1 MVVNGLKANNA
12 TYKILMN
19 KGVEQ
24 EKFNCTKLLSLI
36 QMTADENTSLFVVV
50 NT

>member
-1 MVVNGLKANNA
+1 MLVNGVKANNA

-24 EKFNCTKLLSLI
+24 EKFNCTKLSLI

>member
-1 MVVNGLKANNA
+1 MLVNGVKANNA

-24 EKFNCTKLLSLI
+24 EKFNCTKLLI
-36 QMTADENTSLFVVV
+36 QMTADEKSIHPCLSW
-50 NT
+50 